1 MNRSTDRAGHHLPG
15 RKARIPTMAALQL
28 LLLWL
33 GIIGPAAAQTVPG
46 PPTIGPAITTP
57 SSPGMQTGSATVS
70 FSPPSS
76 DGGAAISDY
85 TIISSPGGQSV
96 SASSSP
102 AVVTGLTLGTSY
114 TFGVIATNSAG
125 SSPPSA
131 QSNAVTPMGQ
141 QTISFVNPGGL
152 NFGTTTPL
160 SATSSSGLAVQLVAQ
175 TTNICD
181 IINTNQVRAKAPGTC
196 TVTAS
201 QPGSSAYL
209 PATSVSQS
217 FQILIPGA
225 AVNILTTSLP
235 PPIRGTPYS
244 QTVVASSGAPPY
256 TFSIVSGPLPNG
268 LVLNP
273 ASGTITGVATGS
285 GPYVFTVEVT
295 DQALQTAR
303 QTYAGVVVSPA
314 FTISPPTLPAGT
326 VGMPFI
332 ATTFSTSGGI
342 APYTYAITSGSLPAG
357 LGLSASG
364 TISGIPTAAGTY
376 AVTITATDNFGSST
390 SQPRVVTI
398 TDAQP
403 VAVDDVAAVAAN
415 GHVRA
420 AVTANDSG
428 MITSISVVGGPAHG
442 TAVVEGLHIIYTP
455 AANYFGSDSLQYTA
469 AGPGGVSAPATLAI
483 SITAGP
489 VPVATPREVTL
500 LAGAS
505 LRLDATEGA
514 SNGPFTAVAISMPP
528 ASGQAVVQGNELVYT
543 AAQQTRGQVSFD
555 YTLSNAFGL
564 SQPAR
569 VTLTVNPAPTVVP
582 ITAEAV
588 AGHSVQINL
597 SRTAHGGP
605 FTAAT
610 LVAVMPAAAGTATI
624 NPGADGYVLDFTPA
638 SSFSGTAQ
646 IAYTLSNTYATSAQ
660 GVVTITVAPRSDPSA
675 DAEVR
680 GLLSAHADAARRMA
694 MGQINNF
701 QRRLEQLHSGNVTG
715 FSNGITLASAG
726 ATRQRDGRDT
736 GPDPQQMSRRYLL
749 QADAASADT
758 AQAAGLQPGGLAG
771 DWSLWTGGALNFGS
785 ARGGGRDSGTDFT
798 TSGISLGA
806 DRAINGKL
814 AVGGGIGYGRDRSD
828 IGDNGSRSSVDSY
841 SMAVYASY
849 RPSERLYVDALLGH
863 QRLDLDARR
872 HATDSGNTLHGQRDG
887 RQWFASLSS
896 GYRFVG
902 RTLEFT
908 PYGRLDMARARL
920 DGFTEQG
927 DVLDALAYQSQTV
940 NLSTATVGALAR
952 WAFKRDGALWSPQ
965 LRAEFGRDLQGS
977 SEARLGYADLPGAPL
992 YRTTLYGQ
1000 SRSHGLLGAGIS
1012 LQTDSAW
1019 LLRAEY
1025 QTRLDSSSGNDQSV
1039 MLGVEKVF
1047 GR

>member
-1 MNRSTDRAGHHLPG
+1 MNRSTDRAGNHMPG
-15 RKARIPTMAALQL
+15 RKARLPTTAALLL

-33 GIIGPAAAQTVPG
+33 GIIAPAAAQTVPG
-46 PPTIGPAITTP
+46 PPSIGPAVMNP
-57 SSPGMQTGSATVS
+57 APPGIPFGSATVH
-70 FSPPSS
+70 FIPPAY
-76 DGGAAISDY
+76 DGGAPIDYYTVISL
-85 TIISSPGGQSV
+85 PGGNTATV
-96 SASSSP
+96 STSP
-102 AVVTGLTLGTSY
+102 AVITGLTLGTSY
-114 TFGVIATNSAG
+114 TFSVLASNSAG
-125 SSPPSA
+125 DGPRSP
-131 QSNAVTPMGQ
+131 QSNAIVPMGQ
-141 QTISFVNPGGL
+141 QTIAFTNPGNL
-152 NFGTTTPL
+152 NFGTNTPL
-160 SATSSSGLAVQLVAQ
+160 QAISSSGLPVQLTS
-175 TTNICD
+175 TTPGVCA
-181 IINTNQVRAKAPGTC
+181 IINTSQVQARAPGAC
-196 TVTAS
+196 SITAS
-201 QPGSSAYL
+201 QPGDASYL
-209 PATSVSQS
+209 PAPGVTQN
-217 FQILIPGA
+217 FQIVVPGGA
-225 AVNILTTSLP
+225 LSIATSSLP
-235 PPIRGTPYS
+235 PPVRGTPYA
-244 QTVVASSGAPPY
+244 QTIVATSGAPPY
-256 TFSIVSGPLPNG
+256 TFAVVSGALPANLTLNPVTGTISG
-268 LVLNP
+268 LV
-273 ASGTITGVATGS
+273 TGS
-285 GPYVFTVEVT
+285 GAYNFRVRAT
-295 DQALQTAR
+295 DAATQYAEQS
-303 QTYAGVVVSPA
+303 YAGVVIVPVLSISPA
-314 FTISPPTLPAGT
+314 TLPGGK
-326 VGMPFI
+326 VGVPFA
-332 ATTFSTSGGI
+332 ATTFTTTGGI
-342 APYTYAITSGSLPAG
+342 GAYTYAITAGALPPGLSLSPAG
-357 LGLSASG
+357 VLAG
-364 TISGIPTAAGTY
+364 TPTAAGT
-376 AVTITATDNFGSST
+376 ANITITATDTYNAT
-390 SQPRVVTI
+390 ASQSLTVVI
-398 TDAQP
+398 SDAAP
-403 VAVDDVAAVAAN
+403 VAADDLASVAAN
-415 GHVRA
+415 GNSSVD
-420 AVTANDSG
+420 VTGNDSG
-428 MITSISVVGGPAHG
+428 VITSVAMVTAPQHG
-442 TAVVEGLHIIYTP
+442 TAVVSGLNILYTP
-455 AANYFGSDSLQYTA
+455 APNYFGSDSLRYTVT
-469 AGPGGVSAPATLAI
+469 GPGGTSAPATLTLTV
-483 SITAGP
+483 SAGP
-489 VPVATPREVTL
+489 VPVATARTAAL
-500 LAGAS
+500 LAGTT
-505 LRLDATEGA
+505 LTIKATDGA
-514 SNGPFTAVAISMPP
+514 SNGPFTAASISTPP
-528 ASGQAVVQGNELVYT
+528 ASGSVAVQGTDLLYT
-543 AAQQTRGQVSFD
+543 AAQDASGQVSFD
-555 YTLSNAFGL
+555 YTLSNAFGV

-569 VTLTVNPAPTVVP
+569 VTLTVNPAPTVAP

-588 AGHSVQINL
+588 AGHAVQINL
-597 SRTAHGGP
+597 SRTARGGP

-624 NPGADGYVLDFTPA
+624 SPGADGYVLDFAPA

-660 GVVTITVAPRSDPSA
+660 GVVTITVAPRGDPSA
-675 DAEVR
+675 DADVR

-736 GPDPQQMSRRYLL
+736 GPDPQQMSRRYLV

-785 ARGGGRDSGTDFT
+785 VRGGGRDSGTDFT

-828 IGDNGSRSSVDSY
+828 IGDNGSRSSADSY

-863 QRLDLDARR
+863 QQLDLDARR
-872 HATDSGNTLHGQRDG
+872 YATDSGNTLHGQRDG

-1012 LQTDSAW
+1012 VQTDSAW